1 MGGRGSRATG
11 TSSSSKSKVI
21 TPKQWAEMPQRVKV
35 KIALKKK
42 VKAGTATKADI
53 KSLKNLDDMYV
64 QQKGYKNKKDY
75 DNHAEDRKRALERN
89 RMQEAH
95 ARERWAK
102 VTTTTYE
109 RFEKNRRRKFDEWYW
124 KGRGGS

>member
-11 TSSSSKSKVI
+11 TSSGSKSKVI

-53 KSLKNLDDMYV
+53 KSLKNLEDMYV
-64 QQKGYKNKKDY
+64 QKK
-75 DNHAEDRKRALERN
+75 RL
-89 RMQEAH
+89 
-95 ARERWAK
+95 
-102 VTTTTYE
+102 
-109 RFEKNRRRKFDEWYW
+109 
-124 KGRGGS
+124 